1 MTSPDSAD
9 RSTAVPRTHTL
20 SKSDFKLAR
29 SCPSKLYYRE
39 LRYPDVLAEDEYL
52 AFLAEGGYMVEALA
66 KQLFPGGITLE
77 YGKSPQQ
84 DYETT
89 RAHLDAAPTVTL
101 FEATLFDGQRLAR
114 VDVLKRSPA
123 GFDLYEVKSSSFD
136 PEDATK
142 RFDKTGSYFKNMTK
156 PFAINAKW
164 RDYLE
169 DVTYQVALLKDLF
182 PGVPVRAH
190 LILMNKH
197 SVAAHDGMPSWVRVR
212 RSEDGRLHS
221 AEFVGDA
228 EAVRRDPLTIGLN
241 VSDEVA
247 ELEREVRD
255 ATDMFLGSLTPQ
267 LTRLAAP
274 LGGHC
279 KSCEFRVAP
288 EESRNGFLECWG
300 DRGRVAPHV
309 LDLYR
314 GGALVDTL
322 IENGVDHLHEIT
334 EEHFGGKSGVYA
346 ERQRIQVAQSR
357 KNAEWFDPAL
367 HEAMTTARYPL
378 HFVDFEAATI
388 AVPHHKGMGPYGQL
402 AFQWSCHT
410 QSAPGATLEHRA
422 FLHRDDRWP
431 NEAFARTL
439 REALGDAGTILV
451 WSDFER
457 TVMNRVAGE
466 LTTLGSGDAALAEW
480 LTVAARKPGED
491 GARML
496 DMLKLCRAFYY
507 HPGMGGSNSIKMVL
521 DALWKSS
528 ESVRAR
534 FTELAGREGDPL
546 RGPYATL
553 PPSLIEDSEETV
565 NEGTGA
571 MRAYFAMAYGAEK
584 DDPNAKEKWANLL
597 LEYCKLD
604 TLAMVLIWEHWE
616 RLRGRAAGSG

>member
-1 MTSPDSAD
+1 MTSPESSDTPEVS
-9 RSTAVPRTHTL
+9 PRLHTL

-52 AFLAEGGYMVEALA
+52 AFLAEGGYMVEAFA

-77 YGKSPQQ
+77 YGKSPSQ
-84 DYETT
+84 DYETVC
-89 RAHLDAAPTVTL
+89 AHLDAAPTVTL

-114 VDVLKRSPA
+114 VDILTRSPA
-123 GFDLYEVKSSSFD
+123 GFDLYEVKSSAFD

-142 RFDKTGSYFKNMTK
+142 RFDKTGSYFKNMVK
-156 PFAINAKW
+156 PFGINAKW

-182 PGVPVRAH
+182 PGVPVRPH
-190 LILMNKH
+190 LILMNKD
-197 SVAAHDGMPSWVRVR
+197 SVAAYDGMPSWVRVR
-212 RSEDGRLHS
+212 RTADGRLHN

-228 EAVRRDPLTIGLN
+228 EAVRRHPLTIGVD

-247 ELEREVRD
+247 ELEPEVRE
-255 ATDMFLGSLTPQ
+255 ATKVFLNTLSPR
-267 LTRLAAP
+267 LTRLVAP
-274 LGGHC
+274 LGSRC
-279 KSCEFRVAP
+279 KKCEFRVEP

-300 DRGRVAPHV
+300 DRGRVTPHV

-314 GGALVDTL
+314 GGSMVDAL
-322 IENGVDHLHEIT
+322 IETGVDHLDEIT
-334 EEHFGGKSGVYA
+334 EEHFGGKAGVHA
-346 ERQRIQVAQSR
+346 DRQRVQVTQSR
-357 KNAEWFDPAL
+357 KGEEWFDPAL
-367 HEAMTTARYPL
+367 HEAMATARYPL

-388 AVPHHKGMGPYGQL
+388 AVPHHKGMAPYGQL
-402 AFQWSCHT
+402 AFQWSCH
-410 QSAPGATLEHRA
+410 SVRAPGSALEHRA
-422 FLHRDDRWP
+422 FLNRDDRWP
-431 NEAFARTL
+431 NEEFARTL
-439 REALGDAGTILV
+439 REALGAEGTILV

-457 TVMNRVAGE
+457 SVMNRVAGE
-466 LTTLGSGDAALAEW
+466 LTTLGSGDGTLAEW
-480 LTVAARKPGED
+480 LTVAARKPGEP

-496 DMLKLCRAFYY
+496 DMLKLCRALYY
-507 HPGMGGSNSIKMVL
+507 HPGMGGSNSIKIVL
-521 DALWKSS
+521 DALWKTS
-528 ESVRAR
+528 EVVRTR
-534 FTELAGREGDPL
+534 FTELAGREGDPR

-553 PPSLIEDSEETV
+553 PPSLIEDAEETV

-584 DDPNAKEKWANLL
+584 DDPKARDQWAQLL

-616 RLRGRAAGSG
+616 RLRPSRGS